1 MNLSRV
7 NRDLINNP
15 YISVIIPA
23 INTHNWKSVIN
34 SFRSQ
39 KIKNELIFIGPKSPD
54 FILPSHCKFIKT
66 FVKPPQ
72 CLEIGRRLSRGNFI
86 IQFADDCNIISET
99 NDPLYSLYLNWKKKP
114 FYNTIVTCAYHIN
127 KKKSK
132 AVDLRYLPSD
142 KTIIPHAPLFP
153 KILYKIFGSYDKRFT
168 AVLADVDLYLR
179 FIKGGCNVISS
190 KVIARE
196 DKNVNKGNFLLG
208 DHWQIDRVFL
218 DKLWIEDETIALHK
232 RKLANKRKLDLQ
244 NFSYSNLLNKTQG
257 NQGKWKSNNNIYNYI
272 ILHPFFNFF
281 KNLLKRKYFIQYIA
295 SIIKQYYIFRLLIN
309 YLKSLKIIKIK
320 HRSEIK
326 KIRLK

>member
-7 NRDLINNP
+7 NKDLINNP

-23 INTHNWKSVIN
+23 INTYNWKSVIN
-34 SFRSQ
+34 SFMSK
-39 KIKNELIFIGPKSPD
+39 KIKNELIFIGPKNPD
-54 FILPSHCKFIKT
+54 FILPGHCRFIKT

-86 IQFADDCNIISET
+86 IQFADDYNIISET
-99 NDPLYSLYLNWKKKP
+99 NDPLYSLYLNWMKKP
-114 FYNTIVTCAYHIN
+114 FYNTIVSFAYHIN

-142 KTIIPHAPLFP
+142 TTIIPKAPLFS

-196 DKNVNKGNFLLG
+196 DKNINKGNFLLG
-208 DHWQIDRVFL
+208 DHWQIDRVLL
-218 DKLWIEDETIALHK
+218 DSLWIKDENIPLHK
-232 RKLANKRKLDLQ
+232 RKLANKRKLNIQ
-244 NFSYSNLLNKTQG
+244 NFSNSNLLTKTQG

-272 ILHPFFNFF
+272 ILHPLYNFF
-281 KNLLKRKYFIQYIA
+281 KNLINRKYFKQYLV
-295 SIIKQYYIFRLLIN
+295 SLIKKYYIFKHLLN
-309 YLKSLKIIKIK
+309 FLKKFKIK
-320 HRSEIK
+320 K
-326 KIRLK
+326 